1 MFGCPKLDRM
11 TELPGV
17 AGALGG
23 GVIPYPPP
31 PLPAPAP
38 TVCRAPTALAVPA
51 GTRSVVEHVG
61 HLTNCPAW
69 ASLADNGV
77 WHTWHGKTIMRK
89 PV

>member
-17 AGALGG
+17 GAGGALGG
-23 GVIPYPPP
+23 AMPYPPP
-31 PLPAPAP
+31 TPAP
-38 TVCRAPTALAVPA
+38 TVCRAPTALPVPA

-61 HLTNCPAW
+61 HLTNCPVW